1 MVLRAGGTTVSVTMS
16 KPGEKML
23 DSDVVRPRRITR
35 PPSYLQDYE
44 FGLAQTQHTFANE
57 HASAV
62 RNTDVISFIHEMREE
77 SKQLRQDVQR
87 ISEIITNLPV
97 LDTPQVSPSLQ
108 PSPDAEFDRSAIP
121 MAARRMSP
129 PHYEQSSDQPELP
142 PPVPPRD
149 ESLHVYNDSRQ
160 DLIEDLIHRLKETG
174 RLSGAPIHS
183 GQATPQ
189 YAEPPMVERKLMP
202 YAIDRHNQ
210 STPSNRLYD
219 ESNPLPNHFRQPPR
233 DPCHPPA
240 DPYKY
245 NSHSE
250 YKPARNLS
258 DPRYG
263 HLTQTSHKPVM
274 LEHSGPYFQRE
285 RRNNHYPDNERFYST
300 DMPYPTLHQ
309 EPNLPYQSMSVQY
322 RGPTPTIPDFIHDDP
337 REFNRLKLALDN
349 VLPEDA
355 SESFKFQILMDHL
368 KLEDALLIADSY
380 SHGPS
385 PFSDTMRA
393 LIDMYGQPHQL
404 ALQRI
409 SSLMD
414 GPNIRSGDVR
424 AFKGFALRV
433 RALVGMLN
441 QLGSPG
447 WTELKCGS
455 HVSRLL
461 TKLPYDLRANFKRFI
476 NPLQTPIPTLLDLA
490 DWLEYEVRVQVEGT
504 RYTTFL
510 DREKFGL
517 HKDKRPGFP
526 ARKPTTILHG
536 RDQKEVLTGNFGT
549 GSVPSGKTQEK
560 PKKYCPFCDTINH
573 YMNQCS
579 NFKLLTKQQVEN
591 WIKMGHR
598 CWRCGRSHPT
608 SKCTLKAKCKQC
620 ERRHLE
626 VLHDVNTNSDSSRT
640 CNIRESHSSTDP
652 VSSTSQTLYLDR
664 PTSGKQVL
672 LKLSRVVIRNG
683 DRSLETYA
691 VLDDGLER
699 TILLHEAA
707 QRLGLQGTIEDLAL
721 RTVRQEVHTIRGNS
735 VSFTIAPASQP
746 DRSFQVFGAFT
757 AKGLGLVKH
766 TYPITE
772 LQQKHGYLRDLPLH
786 AINQAQPLVL
796 IGSDYPHLITP
807 VEPVILGSK
816 GGPAAVHTRL
826 GWTLQ
831 GPSRILC
838 SQLQPQECFFVSCA
852 KPDSELFNQVE
863 NLWKLDILPYRSDK
877 VVTRSRQDAEAIRI
891 LEEKTVRINVE
902 GVKRYATPLLWKE
915 SLPPL
920 NAPKEAVL
928 PLLRSAEKRL
938 SKEPKLT
945 NIYNTEIQKLQ
956 QAGYIT
962 LPTTEE
968 CGLSSHS
975 WYIPH
980 HIVHHNGKNRI
991 VFNCSFEYQGQSL
1004 NENLLPGPTLG
1015 PSLLGVLLRFR
1026 EHPIAVCSDVRGMFH
1041 QVRLLDEDKPFL
1053 KFLWRDGITSEP
1065 PTIYQ
1070 WAVLP
1075 FGTTCSPCC
1084 AVFALQS
1091 HAGILES
1098 TDDVRQTVERNFYVD
1113 NCLKSISDVE
1123 QAKQLVNRLQNHL
1136 SEGGFEL
1143 RQWAS
1148 NDPTVIDHFP
1158 SELKSKGSEIWLSQ
1172 GTTNPLEQTLGLIW
1186 NCQSDTLAY
1195 KPFQEDKGEITMRKI
1210 YRTLAKQYDPLGY
1223 LIPFTTRAKIIV
1235 QLLWNKKRGWDDPCL
1250 PADLLAAWEEWE
1262 NELPHLA
1269 QITLPRCYS
1278 GIVQQPIKHR
1288 SVHIFCDA
1296 SERAYG
1302 SVAYLSTEDDQQNTQ
1317 IAFLAARS
1325 RVAPKRQLSIA
1336 RLELCGA
1343 LTGAQLGAVLKR
1355 ELTQEIHH
1363 FVYWTDSTTVLAWL
1377 QSDSCRYKVF
1387 VGVRVSE
1394 IQELSDP
1401 GSWHYVDSST
1411 NPADDITRGLTL
1423 TQLTQDNR
1431 WRQGP
1436 AFLTQ
1441 PKCNWPKVPERQ
1453 TPDEDSE
1460 LRKLT
1465 FCGTL
1470 NETPVIPDVQQF
1482 SSYQELLDNTV
1493 KSLHGAAEKGQPP
1506 NANDY
1511 HDAELTLLRHC
1522 QMHDFPKEFA
1532 LLKEGKPVPNSSQLS
1547 GLAPEYDQDSNLIRV
1562 GGRLRRCESLTK
1574 DILHP
1579 VVLNPTNPV
1588 VTLLI
1593 KHYDAKLLHSGPGR
1607 VYAELRRKFWILR
1620 GREAVKKH
1628 QRCCPECQKWRGR
1641 PVIPKMSDIPPSS
1654 LRLFKP
1660 PFYSTGVDCFGPLMI
1675 KIGRRTEKRWG
1686 IVYKCLT
1693 TRAVSLDLLDHMDT
1707 DSFLL
1712 SLRRFTARRGR
1723 PYELLSD
1730 QGTNFRG
1737 GNTELEEAFKEMQP
1751 LLRDQLAKEQ
1761 IRFRF
1766 NPPSA
1771 PHFGG
1776 SWEREVRSVKTALR
1790 TTLGAQ
1796 IVTEEVLR
1804 TVLVEVEGILN
1815 SRPLGYVSSDVADP
1829 DPVTPNS
1836 LLMGRPDSSLPQVVY
1851 PESDLL
1857 SRKRWRHSQILSD
1870 HFWKHFVHDFLPTLQ
1885 ARQKW
1890 KQERDNITVGTVV
1903 LIADEQLPRAL
1914 WRVGT
1919 VSSIIPSPDG
1929 RVRTAVIKVKEH
1941 TYTRPVAKLIRL
1953 PALPQ
1958 DTDVIQ

>member
-1 MVLRAGGTTVSVTMS
+1 
-16 KPGEKML
+16 
-23 DSDVVRPRRITR
+23 
-35 PPSYLQDYE
+35 
-44 FGLAQTQHTFANE
+44 
-57 HASAV
+57 
-62 RNTDVISFIHEMREE
+62 
-77 SKQLRQDVQR
+77 
-87 ISEIITNLPV
+87 
-97 LDTPQVSPSLQ
+97 
-108 PSPDAEFDRSAIP
+108 
-121 MAARRMSP
+121 
-129 PHYEQSSDQPELP
+129 
-142 PPVPPRD
+142 
-149 ESLHVYNDSRQ
+149 
-160 DLIEDLIHRLKETG
+160 
-174 RLSGAPIHS
+174 
-183 GQATPQ
+183 
-189 YAEPPMVERKLMP
+189 
-202 YAIDRHNQ
+202 
-210 STPSNRLYD
+210 
-219 ESNPLPNHFRQPPR
+219 
-233 DPCHPPA
+233 
-240 DPYKY
+240 
-245 NSHSE
+245 
-250 YKPARNLS
+250 
-258 DPRYG
+258 
-263 HLTQTSHKPVM
+263 
-274 LEHSGPYFQRE
+274 
-285 RRNNHYPDNERFYST
+285 
-300 DMPYPTLHQ
+300 
-309 EPNLPYQSMSVQY
+309 
-322 RGPTPTIPDFIHDDP
+322 
-337 REFNRLKLALDN
+337 
-349 VLPEDA
+349 
-355 SESFKFQILMDHL
+355 
-368 KLEDALLIADSY
+368 
-380 SHGPS
+380 
-385 PFSDTMRA
+385 
-393 LIDMYGQPHQL
+393 
-404 ALQRI
+404 
-409 SSLMD
+409 
-414 GPNIRSGDVR
+414 
-424 AFKGFALRV
+424 
-433 RALVGMLN
+433 
-441 QLGSPG
+441 
-447 WTELKCGS
+447 
-455 HVSRLL
+455 
-461 TKLPYDLRANFKRFI
+461 
-476 NPLQTPIPTLLDLA
+476 
-490 DWLEYEVRVQVEGT
+490 
-504 RYTTFL
+504 
-510 DREKFGL
+510 
-517 HKDKRPGFP
+517 
-526 ARKPTTILHG
+526 
-536 RDQKEVLTGNFGT
+536 
-549 GSVPSGKTQEK
+549 
-560 PKKYCPFCDTINH
+560 
-573 YMNQCS
+573 
-579 NFKLLTKQQVEN
+579 
-591 WIKMGHR
+591 
-598 CWRCGRSHPT
+598 
-608 SKCTLKAKCKQC
+608 
-620 ERRHLE
+620 
-626 VLHDVNTNSDSSRT
+626 
-640 CNIRESHSSTDP
+640 
-652 VSSTSQTLYLDR
+652 
-664 PTSGKQVL
+664 
-672 LKLSRVVIRNG
+672 
-683 DRSLETYA
+683 
-691 VLDDGLER
+691 
-699 TILLHEAA
+699 
-707 QRLGLQGTIEDLAL
+707 
-721 RTVRQEVHTIRGNS
+721 
-735 VSFTIAPASQP
+735 
-746 DRSFQVFGAFT
+746 
-757 AKGLGLVKH
+757 
-766 TYPITE
+766 
-772 LQQKHGYLRDLPLH
+772 
-786 AINQAQPLVL
+786 
-796 IGSDYPHLITP
+796 
-807 VEPVILGSK
+807 
-816 GGPAAVHTRL
+816 
-826 GWTLQ
+826 
-831 GPSRILC
+831 
-838 SQLQPQECFFVSCA
+838 
-852 KPDSELFNQVE
+852 
-863 NLWKLDILPYRSDK
+863 
-877 VVTRSRQDAEAIRI
+877 
-891 LEEKTVRINVE
+891 
-902 GVKRYATPLLWKE
+902 
-915 SLPPL
+915 
-920 NAPKEAVL
+920 
-928 PLLRSAEKRL
+928 
-938 SKEPKLT
+938 
-945 NIYNTEIQKLQ
+945 
-956 QAGYIT
+956 
-962 LPTTEE
+962 
-968 CGLSSHS
+968 
-975 WYIPH
+975 
-980 HIVHHNGKNRI
+980 
-991 VFNCSFEYQGQSL
+991 
-1004 NENLLPGPTLG
+1004 
-1015 PSLLGVLLRFR
+1015 
-1026 EHPIAVCSDVRGMFH
+1026 
-1041 QVRLLDEDKPFL
+1041 
-1053 KFLWRDGITSEP
+1053 
-1065 PTIYQ
+1065 
-1070 WAVLP
+1070 
-1075 FGTTCSPCC
+1075 
-1084 AVFALQS
+1084 
-1091 HAGILES
+1091 
-1098 TDDVRQTVERNFYVD
+1098 
-1113 NCLKSISDVE
+1113 
-1123 QAKQLVNRLQNHL
+1123 
-1136 SEGGFEL
+1136 
-1143 RQWAS
+1143 
-1148 NDPTVIDHFP
+1148 
-1158 SELKSKGSEIWLSQ
+1158 
-1172 GTTNPLEQTLGLIW
+1172 
-1186 NCQSDTLAY
+1186 
-1195 KPFQEDKGEITMRKI
+1195 MRKI

-1302 SVAYLSTEDDQQNTQ
+1302 SVAYLSTEDYQHNTQ

-1355 ELTQEIHH
+1355 ELTLEIHH

-1506 NANDY
+1506 NADDY
-1511 HDAELTLLRHC
+1511 HEAELTLLRHC

-1593 KHYDAKLLHSGPGR
+1593 KHYDAQLLHSGPGR

-1641 PVIPKMSDIPPSS
+1641 PVTPKMSDIPPSS